1 MSMVKQLSVTPE
13 LRSLR
18 LPRLNEILK
27 SITNN
32 LSELGALVRP
42 IMNKKKIFCFE
53 LAPNASN
60 RKV

>member
-13 LRSLR
+13 LSSLR

-42 IMNKKKIFCFE
+42 I
-53 LAPNASN
+53 
-60 RKV
+60 